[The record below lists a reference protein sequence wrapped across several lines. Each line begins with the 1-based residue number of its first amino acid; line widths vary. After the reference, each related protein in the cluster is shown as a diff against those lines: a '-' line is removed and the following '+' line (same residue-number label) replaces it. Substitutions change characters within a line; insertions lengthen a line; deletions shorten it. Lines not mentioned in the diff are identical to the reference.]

1 LGFSSSV
8 SAQLLI
14 GDGLVALFSSIINLG
29 ALVGSL
35 LVGPMLNNRGR
46 RKTLLISSIPSVF
59 GWLLIAA
66 AKGLSPPA
74 TSADPFLVFSFIL
87 GRFLSG
93 FAAGIMN
100 AVASVY
106 LVEVAPPHQSGRIGS
121 LAQFGTVAGTCFAY
135 YCGMVFMWYETAFLV
150 LVLSVILLAATFFLP
165 ESSAWLVKH
174 GQMQAALKD
183 LTWLRGDYLWLSVLV
198 FRAGHRIRCF
208 AKQSCP
214 VRSLNSATASILGQ
228 SGMSESA
235 TVHCFSF
242 VRALSSLHL
251 EVWNSLLIKAFIVW
265 KDIGRS
271 MHCKIVVPF
280 LATVLGVSLFPIES
294 IADCESESITALQRV
309 AMQELS
315 ELASSG
321 SEPDNFTL
329 QEHFFDKPLLKV
341 HTPNLS
347 VKTQV
352 LHLLLPCTTIPPELS
367 ANLRIA
373 MILMIAQQT
382 TGINVITFYTEPLCQ
397 RMVHVS
403 HSAECAFALGLAQ
416 LLFSLFASL
425 FIIDRLPRRKLIV
438 ATGLLMSSSMFLF
451 AIGQQFPNSAPIS
464 PLTSL
469 IAFLFGYQC
478 GWGPLA
484 MLITLELFPSAYR
497 GVAGAAAVAVN
508 WGITFLVTQSFQPL
522 VRFSGELAVFVAHAI
537 LTLFASV
544 YLHQKLPETNPLF
557 MRSFTSRSID
567 QISPF
572 LSFLGLIG
580 FLLGFQSGWGPLGLL
595 VAAEL
600 TPPQHRGGVS
610 ASAVATSWI
619 VSFVITQTF
628 QPIVSVINGHSFI
641 PNPSAKINEKVP
653 NGGESGEI
661 GELVVFLIYSIL
673 TALASIYFH
682 YRLPETNNAFKPKS
696 KSREEFA

>member
-1 LGFSSSV
+1 MENRTIALLRILATISIISIGPFICGIALGFSSSV

-46 RKTLLISSIPSVF
+46 RKTLLISSIPSIF
-59 GWLLIAA
+59 GWLLIAS

-150 LVLSVILLAATFFLP
+150 LVLSGILLAATFFLP

-183 LTWLRGDYLWLSVLV
+183 LAWLRGD
-198 FRAGHRIRCF
+198 
-208 AKQSCP
+208 Q
-214 VRSLNSATASILGQ
+214 
-228 SGMSESA
+228 
-235 TVHCFSF
+235 
-242 VRALSSLHL
+242 
-251 EVWNSLLIKAFIVW
+251 KA
-265 KDIGRS
+265 
-271 MHCKIVVPF
+271 
-280 LATVLGVSLFPIES
+280 
-294 IADCESESITALQRV
+294 

-315 ELASSG
+315 QLASSG
-321 SEPDNFTL
+321 TEPDKFTL
-329 QEHFFDKPLLKV
+329 QEHFFDKPLPKV
-341 HTPNLS
+341 HASNLS
-347 VKTQV
+347 VKTQI
-352 LHLLLPCTTIPPELS
+352 LRLLLPCTTIPPELS

-416 LLFSLFASL
+416 LLFSLLASL

-438 ATGLLMSSSMFLF
+438 ATGALMSSSMFFF

-469 IAFLFGYQC
+469 IVFLLGYQC

-497 GVAGAAAVAVN
+497 GVAGAAAVTVN
-508 WGITFLVTQSFQPL
+508 WGITFMVTQSFQPL
-522 VRFSGELAVFVAHAI
+522 
-537 LTLFASV
+537 
-544 YLHQKLPETNPLF
+544 
-557 MRSFTSRSID
+557 
-567 QISPF
+567 ISPF

-580 FLLGFQSGWGPLGLL
+580 FLLGFQCGWGPLGLL
-595 VAAEL
+595 VATEL
-600 TPPQHRGGVS
+600 TPPKHRGGMS
-610 ASAVATSWI
+610 ASAVATSWTA
-619 VSFVITQTF
+619 SFVSTQTF
-628 QPIVSVINGHSFI
+628 QPIVSVIDGDPFI
-641 PNPSAKINEKVP
+641 TNSSAKIDPKVA
-653 NGGESGEI
+653 NGSDSGEI
-661 GELVVFLIYSIL
+661 GKLVVFLTYSIL
-673 TALASIYFH
+673 TALATIYFH
-682 YRLPETNNAFKPKS
+682 HRLPETNKNFQPKPKL
-696 KSREEFA
+696 REELA